1 MGKPAEERVHSQG
14 RVMADRNVLFK
25 YVNPNLA
32 LTLSEGTDSLGKIFI
47 NVYLVDLVTGRV
59 VFSATHKRVMGPYR
73 SVIYSLGVSELKPS
87 DLFIARA

>member
-1 MGKPAEERVHSQG
+1 
-14 RVMADRNVLFK
+14 MADRNVLFK

-32 LTLSEGTDSLGKIFI
+32 LALSEGTDSLGKIFI

-73 SVIYSLGVSELKPS
+73 
-87 DLFIARA
+87 

>member
-1 MGKPAEERVHSQG
+1 MVKLLILSALKCPLFQLLHIVGKPADERVHSQG

-32 LTLSEGTDSLGKIFI
+32 LTLSEGTDSLGKTFV

-73 SVIYSLGVSELKPS
+73 
-87 DLFIARA
+87 

>member
-1 MGKPAEERVHSQG
+1 MLESATLNLILQLLHIVGKPAEERVHSQG

-73 SVIYSLGVSELKPS
+73 
-87 DLFIARA
+87 